1 MRTEL
6 TIMEL
11 RQRVQQIQG
20 DPEQPNRDALLESYG
35 IIIKEL
41 EKLLSFYTKGTWI

>member
-11 RQRVQQIQG
+11 RQTVQKILSN
-20 DPEQPNRDALLESYG
+20 PEQPNQDAILESYG
-35 IIIKEL
+35 IVIREL
-41 EKLLSFYTKGTWI
+41 EKLLRFYTKGTWI